1 VNTKKISGRSRMRN
15 RVKHLRIERDITQQ
29 ELATATN
36 ITRQAISYIEKGQKK
51 PTILVALKIAGYF
64 GLPVEEIFTLEESD

>member
-1 VNTKKISGRSRMRN
+1 MKN
-15 RVKHLRIERDITQQ
+15 RVKELRIEKNITQQ

-51 PTILVALKIAGYF
+51 PTILVALKISEYF
-64 GLPVEEIFTLEESD
+64 GLPVEQIFELEETDRY

>member
-1 VNTKKISGRSRMRN
+1 MKN
-15 RVKHLRIERDITQQ
+15 RVKELRIEKNITQQ

-51 PTILVALKIAGYF
+51 PTILVALKISEYF
-64 GLPVEEIFTLEESD
+64 RLPVEQIFELEETDRN